1 MINQLFLLKNI
12 GNKSIFGNLFVQ
24 KVSIYKV
31 VKWTVDFLNF
41 IFMEILTQPNY
52 QTKLESEIF
61 FDKRARENY
70 FAMLEVALKN
80 LSLVDRKKN
89 RSF

>member
-1 MINQLFLLKNI
+1 
-12 GNKSIFGNLFVQ
+12 
-24 KVSIYKV
+24 
-31 VKWTVDFLNF
+31 
-41 IFMEILTQPNY
+41 MEILTQPNF

-61 FDKRARENY
+61 FDKRSRESY

-89 RSF
+89 KSF